1 MLRRIKLYG
10 GLAKFIGKRVLYADV
25 ANAAEA
31 IRYLV
36 ANWPE
41 VHQYMAE
48 KHYRVFAGDWNLDLE
63 ELHAPAGEGSIKIV
77 PVVGG
82 AGSGAAKIFTGI
94 AIIAA
99 AIITG
104 GIASAGVTLGG
115 FLGIGTVATAF
126 VVAGAGLVL
135 AGTAQLLSPTPQLG
149 GGGGAGGALD
159 GGTEGGGS
167 GLSDKKKRGG
177 NASQNFNGIQNVSRQ
192 GLAIPLMYGEVATGS
207 LVVSSAVD
215 VSRKKRKRKN

>member
-31 IRYLV
+31 IRYLI

-48 KHYRVFAGDWNLDLE
+48 KHYQVFAGDWNLDLE
-63 ELHAPAGEGSIKIV
+63 ELHAPAGEASIRIV

-82 AGSGAAKIFTGI
+82 AGSGVAKIFIGI
-94 AIIAA
+94 AIVAA
-99 AIITG
+99 AIVTG
-104 GIASAGVTLGG
+104 GIASAGIALGG
-115 FLGIGTVATAF
+115 FMGIGTVATAF

-149 GGGGAGGALD
+149 GGLGD

-167 GLSDKKKRGG
+167 GLSDKKRRGG

-215 VSRKKRKRKN
+215 VSRKKRKKRN